1 MTENNP
7 YAGFWKRFAAFLIDS
22 IILFIFIQII
32 GSFISPIV
40 MESLIAQAQETATL
54 PFLGGAVVYFMIF
67 PLIIVLYFALFESSS
82 KQATLGKQLLKIKV
96 VDCEGKRLSLLRA
109 LGRTF
114 SKILSMIP
122 LYVGFIMV
130 GASQKKQALHD
141 KIAKTYVVNKDYKE
155 GDTLPLLANTGCM
168 IALTIVVGISTGLF
182 ILFVLL
188 NLLSGNIHIN
198 KPSDDPNQEFV
209 QSLNRLYSFHMSRQ
223 GANLQQNSKGVNL
236 RIGGASKYGIVQMGN
251 YLFIM
256 KDKDVSMM
264 MVGHPE
270 LAFRIINNN
279 QFCCE
284 PRAENACDIIQGM
297 EICPT
302 K

>member
-7 YAGFWKRFAAFLIDS
+7 YAGFWKRLAAAFIDS

-32 GSFISPIV
+32 EAFVSPII

-96 VDCEGKRLSLLRA
+96 VDYNGKRLSLLRA

-223 GANLQQNSKGVNL
+223 GANLQQNSNGVRFNV
-236 RIGGASKYGIVQMGN
+236 GGSSKYGIVQMGN

-279 QFCCE
+279 QVCCE
-284 PRAENACDIIQGM
+284 PRAENACDIVQGI
-297 EICPT
+297 EICPA